1 MNINTEQFNGP
12 LDLLVQMIDDDKL
25 DINDVSLGKIADQ
38 FVNYIKNN
46 PDINPEEVA
55 DFLAVA
61 AKLLLIKSKTLL
73 PYLIREEE
81 EEEIKDFANQLKI
94 YKDFL
99 EASKKIEEI
108 LEERKF
114 MYAREF
120 NKKMLTENVV
130 FYPPKN
136 VNKTILRAAFK
147 EIIGRLKI
155 EEKIEENNLEKAVSI
170 EDKMLKI
177 QNLLKKINSL
187 SFNSLLEE
195 QITKIDI
202 IVSFLAMLELMK
214 QRSVIVEQ
222 GELFESIQI
231 IKV

>member
-1 MNINTEQFNGP
+1 MRICIEQFNGP
-12 LDLLVQMIDDDKL
+12 LDLLVQMINEEKL
-25 DINDVSLGKIADQ
+25 DITEVSIGSIADQ
-38 FVNYIKNN
+38 FINYIKSS

-73 PYLIREEE
+73 PYLVREEE

-108 LEERKF
+108 LEEKKF
-114 MYAREF
+114 MHAREF

-136 VNKTILRAAFK
+136 VNKALLKNSFK

-155 EEKIEENNLEKAVSI
+155 EEKLEENNLEKAVSI

-177 QNLLKKINSL
+177 QSLLKKLNSL
-187 SFNSLLEE
+187 NFNNLLEE

-214 QRSVIVEQ
+214 QRSVIVKQ
-222 GELFESIQI
+222 GRLFDSIQI
-231 IKV
+231 VKV

>member
-12 LDLLVQMIDDDKL
+12 LDLLVQMINDEKL
-25 DINDVSLGKIADQ
+25 DIAEVSLGKIADQ
-38 FVNYIKNN
+38 FVNYIKNS
-46 PDINPEEVA
+46 PDISTEEVA

-73 PYLIREEE
+73 PYLIRDED
-81 EEEIKDFANQLKI
+81 EEEIQDFANQLKI

-99 EASKKIEEI
+99 DASRQIEEM
-108 LEERKF
+108 LEEKKF

-136 VNKTILRAAFK
+136 VNKKILSSAFK
-147 EIIGRLKI
+147 EVVGRLKI
-155 EEKIEENNLEKAVSI
+155 EEKLEENNILKAISI

-177 QNLLKKINSL
+177 QNLLKKLNNLNFS
-187 SFNSLLEE
+187 NLLEDN
-195 QITKIDI
+195 ITKIDI

-214 QRSVIVEQ
+214 QRTVVVKQ
-222 GELFESIQI
+222 KNLFKEIT
-231 IKV
+231 VLRV